1 MKARSVAALAAFGLA
16 GLSSASSRA
25 DVARRFPPLVD
36 QKTDEAIQR
45 GLKYLASRQAADG
58 SWRETGSSGYTGYPV
73 AMTALS
79 GMALA
84 GSGSTPVEGAYA
96 PNLSRATIYLLKSAQ
111 PNGLICRPGEE
122 ESRSMYGH
130 GFSMLFLSQMMGME
144 GDNDRMAEIRRV
156 LQNGV
161 SLTGRAQSNLGGW
174 IYTPDANSDEG
185 SVTITQ
191 VQALRS
197 CRDAGIAVPKKVI
210 RNAMSYLEKS
220 VQPDGGIAYRVG
232 MVGSRPP
239 ISAAAVACWFNA
251 GEYNNPMALK
261 CLRYSK
267 AAIGTGR
274 GERNVLG
281 HYFYA
286 HLYLSQDLYLAG
298 EDEWKPYYPAIRD
311 QLLGIQNEDGSW
323 EGDSVGRIYGTAL
336 ALTILQ
342 LPYNYLPIY
351 QR

>member
-1 MKARSVAALAAFGLA
+1 MMPVRLSMVAVLIEAFLLAQPAT
-16 GLSSASSRA
+16 A
-25 DVARRFPPLVD
+25 DVTRRYPPMVD
-36 QKTDEAIQR
+36 TKTDEAIQK

-58 SWRETGSSGYTGYPV
+58 SWRETGSGGYSGYPV
-73 AMTALS
+73 AMTALA

-84 GSGSTPVEGAYA
+84 GSGSTPVEGMYS
-96 PNLSRATIYLLKSAQ
+96 PNLSRATIYLIKSAQ

-144 GDNDRMAEIRRV
+144 GDPDRMSEIRRV
-156 LQNGV
+156 LQGGV
-161 SLTGRAQSNLGGW
+161 DLTGRAQSNLGGW

-220 VQPDGGIAYRVG
+220 IQPDGGIAYRVG

-251 GEYNNPMALK
+251 GEYTNPMALK
-261 CLRYSK
+261 CLKYSK
-267 AAIGTGR
+267 VAIGTSR

-281 HYFYA
+281 HFFYA
-286 HLYLSQDLYLAG
+286 HLYLSQVLYLAG
-298 EDEWKPYYPAIRD
+298 EDEWKPYYPKIKE
-311 QLLGIQNEDGSW
+311 QLLSIQNEDGSW
-323 EGDSVGRIYGTAL
+323 EGDSVGRVYGTAL